1 MIAILRITLAVH
13 SFAASSALTPALS
26 ASILLWPSSATWQ
39 APNTVPLASNR
50 SIAMPGQ
57 YAARAQ
63 GRCGFRIDTG
73 DSDWLL
79 RPGTARG
86 RRGVLCSKETMHSCA
101 RNAISQAF
109 RGAAS

>member
-63 GRCGFRIDTG
+63 GRCGFRIDGARAARSSLQQG
-73 DSDWLL
+73 DDAFMCTQCDLASLSRRRLL
-79 RPGTARG
+79 TAG
-86 RRGVLCSKETMHSCA
+86 LL
-101 RNAISQAF
+101 
-109 RGAAS
+109 AATAA